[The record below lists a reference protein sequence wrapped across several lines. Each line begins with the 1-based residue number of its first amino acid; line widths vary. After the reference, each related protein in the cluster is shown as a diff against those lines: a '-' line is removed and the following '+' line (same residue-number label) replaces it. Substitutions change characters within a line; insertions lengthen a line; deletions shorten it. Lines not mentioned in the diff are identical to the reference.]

1 MSASSL
7 LALKQRLAAVT
18 PAPFTGVPTGI
29 DALDRALSGG
39 LPRGR
44 LTEITGPLG
53 SGKTSLVRHIITR
66 SNQRVAY
73 IDATRTLVPRDWAH
87 VSTLWVIRPPTPQ
100 RGAWSA
106 DVLLRSGAFGLVV
119 LDSAPPLTR
128 AVTMRLSQLSRE
140 SDAVLLVLGEGKLDA
155 VELGPTDL
163 VEQRGSAASTRGGA
177 ALQTGT
183 AVRLRVSAWRVTV
196 EKGGSHEMLEVPRE
210 QRVARR
216 LCTHP
221 EVPDRRGVARPS
233 SRGRSQRFAEPP
245 PLG

>member
-18 PAPFTGVPTGI
+18 APAPFTGLPTGI
-29 DALDRALSGG
+29 EGLDRALSGG

-53 SGKTSLVRHIITR
+53 NGKTSLVRHIITHT
-66 SNQRVAY
+66 NQRVAY
-73 IDATRTLVPRDWAH
+73 IDAARTLVPRDWAH
-87 VSTLWVIRPPTPQ
+87 VSALWVIRPPNPQ
-100 RGAWSA
+100 RGAWST

-119 LDSAPPLTR
+119 LDGAPPLTR

-140 SDAVLLVLGEGKLDA
+140 SDAVLLVLGDEP
-155 VELGPTDL
+155 VM
-163 VEQRGSAASTRGGA
+163 
-177 ALQTGT
+177 QTGT
-183 AVRLRVSAWRVTV
+183 AVRLKVSAWRITV

-210 QRVARR
+210 QRLARR
-216 LCTHP
+216 LCAHP
-221 EVPDRRGVARPS
+221 EVPDRRGVARTAG
-233 SRGRSQRFAEPP
+233 RGRSPRFAEPP

>member
-1 MSASSL
+1 VSASSL
-7 LALKQRLAAVT
+7 LALKQRLAEVT
-18 PAPFTGVPTGI
+18 APAPFTGVPTGI

-53 SGKTSLVRHIITR
+53 SGTTSLVRHIVTR

-119 LDSAPPLTR
+119 LDGAPPLTR

-140 SDAVLLVLGEGKLDA
+140 SDAVLLVLGED
-155 VELGPTDL
+155 
-163 VEQRGSAASTRGGA
+163 Q

-183 AVRLRVSAWRVTV
+183 VVRLRVSAWRVTV

>member
-18 PAPFTGVPTGI
+18 APDPSVPFTGVPTGI

-53 SGKTSLVRHIITR
+53 SGKTSLVRHIVTR

-140 SDAVLLVLGEGKLDA
+140 SDAVLLVLGED
-155 VELGPTDL
+155 
-163 VEQRGSAASTRGGA
+163 Q

-183 AVRLRVSAWRVTV
+183 AVRLRVSAGRVTV
-196 EKGGSHEMLEVPRE
+196 EKGGRHEMLEVPRE

-221 EVPDRRGVARPS
+221 EVPDRRGVARTTGR
-233 SRGRSQRFAEPP
+233 RGRSPRFGEPP

>member
-1 MSASSL
+1 VSASTL

-18 PAPFTGVPTGI
+18 APAPFAGLPTGI
-29 DALDRALSGG
+29 EALDRALAGG

-53 SGKTSLVRHIITR
+53 SGKTSLVRHIVTR
-66 SNQRVAY
+66 SNQRIAY
-73 IDATRTLVPRDWAH
+73 IDAARTLVPRDWAH

-140 SDAVLLVLGEGKLDA
+140 SDAVLLVLGD
-155 VELGPTDL
+155 
-163 VEQRGSAASTRGGA
+163 EQL
-177 ALQTGT
+177 LQTGT
-183 AVRLRVSAWRVTV
+183 AVRLRVNAWRVTV
-196 EKGGSHEMLEVPRE
+196 DKGGSHEMLEVPRE

-221 EVPDRRGVARPS
+221 EVPDRRGVARATG
-233 SRGRSQRFAEPP
+233 RGRSPRFAEPP

>member
-7 LALKQRLAAVT
+7 LALKQRLAEVT
-18 PAPFTGVPTGI
+18 APAPFTGLPTGI

-53 SGKTSLVRHIITR
+53 SGKTSLVRHIVTR

-119 LDSAPPLTR
+119 LDGAPPLTR

-140 SDAVLLVLGEGKLDA
+140 SDAVLLVLGED
-155 VELGPTDL
+155 
-163 VEQRGSAASTRGGA
+163 Q

>member
-1 MSASSL
+1 VSASSL
-7 LALKQRLAAVT
+7 LALKQRLAEVT
-18 PAPFTGVPTGI
+18 APAPFTGLPTGI

-53 SGKTSLVRHIITR
+53 SGKTSLVRHIVTR

-119 LDSAPPLTR
+119 LDGAPPLTR

-140 SDAVLLVLGEGKLDA
+140 SDAVLLVLGED
-155 VELGPTDL
+155 
-163 VEQRGSAASTRGGA
+163 Q

>member
-1 MSASSL
+1 VSASTL

-18 PAPFTGVPTGI
+18 APAPFTGLPTGI
-29 DALDRALSGG
+29 EALDRALAGG

-53 SGKTSLVRHIITR
+53 SGKTSLVRHIVTR
-66 SNQRVAY
+66 SNQRIAY
-73 IDATRTLVPRDWAH
+73 IDAARTLVPRDWAH

-128 AVTMRLSQLSRE
+128 AVTMRLLQLARE
-140 SDAVLLVLGEGKLDA
+140 SDAVLLVLSEKPELDA
-155 VELGPTDL
+155 VERFSTDQSSR
-163 VEQRGSAASTRGGA
+163 EAASTRGGA
-177 ALQTGT
+177 VQTGT
-183 AVRLRVSAWRVTV
+183 AVRLRVNAWRVTV
-196 EKGGSHEMLEVPRE
+196 DKGGSHEMLEVPRE

-221 EVPDRRGVARPS
+221 EVPDRRGVARATG
-233 SRGRSQRFAEPP
+233 RGRSPRFAEPP

>member
-7 LALKQRLAAVT
+7 LALKQRLAEVT
-18 PAPFTGVPTGI
+18 APAPFTGVPTGI

-53 SGKTSLVRHIITR
+53 SGTTSLVRHIVTR

-119 LDSAPPLTR
+119 LDGAPPLTR

-140 SDAVLLVLGEGKLDA
+140 SDAVLLVLGED
-155 VELGPTDL
+155 
-163 VEQRGSAASTRGGA
+163 Q

>member
-1 MSASSL
+1 VSAVSASSL
-7 LALKQRLAAVT
+7 LALKERLAAVT
-18 PAPFTGVPTGI
+18 APAPFTGVPTGL

-53 SGKTSLVRHIITR
+53 NGTTSLVRHIVTR

-87 VSTLWVIRPPTPQ
+87 VNLLWVIRPPTPQ

-106 DVLLRSGAFGLVV
+106 DVVLRSGAFGLVV
-119 LDSAPPLTR
+119 LDGAPPLTR

-140 SDAVLLVLGEGKLDA
+140 SDAVLLVLGEESA
-155 VELGPTDL
+155 VPT
-163 VEQRGSAASTRGGA
+163 GA
-177 ALQTGT
+177 
-183 AVRLRVSAWRVTV
+183 AVRLRVSAGRVTV
-196 EKGGSHEMLEVPRE
+196 EKGGNHLTMEVPRE
-210 QRVARR
+210 LRLARR

-221 EVPDRRGVARPS
+221 EVPDRRGVARGS
-233 SRGRSQRFAEPP
+233 GRKRSPRFAEPP
-245 PLG
+245 SLG

>member
-1 MSASSL
+1 MSASTL

-18 PAPFTGVPTGI
+18 APAPFTGLPTGI
-29 DALDRALSGG
+29 AALDRALAGG

-53 SGKTSLVRHIITR
+53 SGKTSLVRHIVTR
-66 SNQRVAY
+66 SDQRVAY

-140 SDAVLLVLGEGKLDA
+140 SDAVLLVLGEDQL
-155 VELGPTDL
+155 
-163 VEQRGSAASTRGGA
+163 
-177 ALQTGT
+177 LQTGT
-183 AVRLRVSAWRVTV
+183 AVRLRVNAWRVTV

-221 EVPDRRGVARPS
+221 EVPDRRGVARTTG
-233 SRGRSQRFAEPP
+233 RGRSPRFAEPP

>member
-1 MSASSL
+1 MSASTL

-18 PAPFTGVPTGI
+18 APAPFTGLPTGI
-29 DALDRALSGG
+29 EALDRALSGG

-53 SGKTSLVRHIITR
+53 SGKTSLVRHIVTR

-140 SDAVLLVLGEGKLDA
+140 SDAVLLVLGEDQ
-155 VELGPTDL
+155 V
-163 VEQRGSAASTRGGA
+163 
-177 ALQTGT
+177 LQTGT

-221 EVPDRRGVARPS
+221 EVPDRRGVARTTG
-233 SRGRSQRFAEPP
+233 RGRSPRFAEPP

>member
-1 MSASSL
+1 VSASSL

-18 PAPFTGVPTGI
+18 APAPCTPFTGLPTGI
-29 DALDRALSGG
+29 TALDRALGGG

-44 LTEITGPLG
+44 LTEITGPFG
-53 SGKTSLVRHIITR
+53 SGTTSLVRHIVTR

-87 VSTLWVIRPPTPQ
+87 VSTLWVIRPPNPQ

-128 AVTMRLSQLSRE
+128 AVTMRLSQLARE
-140 SDAVLLVLGEGKLDA
+140 SDAVLLVLGE
-155 VELGPTDL
+155 E
-163 VEQRGSAASTRGGA
+163 R

-183 AVRLRVSAWRVTV
+183 AVRLRVSAGRVTV

-210 QRVARR
+210 HRVARR

-221 EVPDRRGVARPS
+221 EVPDRRGVARTAG
-233 SRGRSQRFAEPP
+233 RGRSPRFAEPP

>member
-1 MSASSL
+1 VSASSL
-7 LALKQRLAAVT
+7 LALKQRLAEVT
-18 PAPFTGVPTGI
+18 APAPFTGLPTGI

-53 SGKTSLVRHIITR
+53 SGKTSLVRHIVTR

-140 SDAVLLVLGEGKLDA
+140 SDAVLLVLGED
-155 VELGPTDL
+155 
-163 VEQRGSAASTRGGA
+163 Q

>member
-1 MSASSL
+1 MSASTL

-18 PAPFTGVPTGI
+18 APVPFTGIPTGI
-29 DALDRALSGG
+29 EALDRALSGG

-53 SGKTSLVRHIITR
+53 SGTTSLVRHIVTR

-73 IDATRTLVPRDWAH
+73 IDAARTLVPRDWAH
-87 VSTLWVIRPPTPQ
+87 VSTLWVIRPPSPQ

-119 LDSAPPLTR
+119 LDGAPPLTR

-140 SDAVLLVLGEGKLDA
+140 SDAVLLVVGE
-155 VELGPTDL
+155 
-163 VEQRGSAASTRGGA
+163 EQQ
-177 ALQTGT
+177 LQTGT
-183 AVRLRVSAWRVTV
+183 AVRLRVNAWRVTV

-221 EVPDRRGVARPS
+221 EVPDRRGVARATG
-233 SRGRSQRFAEPP
+233 RGRSPRFAEPP

>member
-18 PAPFTGVPTGI
+18 APTPFTGLPTGI
-29 DALDRALSGG
+29 EALDRALSGG

-53 SGKTSLVRHIITR
+53 SGTTSLVRHIVTR

-73 IDATRTLVPRDWAH
+73 IDAARTLVPRDWAH
-87 VSTLWVIRPPTPQ
+87 VSTLWVIRPPDPQ

-140 SDAVLLVLGEGKLDA
+140 SDAVLLVLGED
-155 VELGPTDL
+155 
-163 VEQRGSAASTRGGA
+163 QMM
-177 ALQTGT
+177 QTGT
-183 AVRLRVSAWRVTV
+183 AVRLRVSAGRVTV
-196 EKGGSHEMLEVPRE
+196 EKGGSHHTTEVPRE
-210 QRVARR
+210 LRVARR
-216 LCTHP
+216 LCTYP
-221 EVPDRRGVARPS
+221 EVPDRRGVARTAGR
-233 SRGRSQRFAEPP
+233 RGRSPRFGEPP

>member
-1 MSASSL
+1 MSASTL
-7 LALKQRLAAVT
+7 LALKQPLAAVT
-18 PAPFTGVPTGI
+18 APVPFTSVPTGI

-53 SGKTSLVRHIITR
+53 SGTTSLVRHIVT
-66 SNQRVAY
+66 SANQRVAY

-87 VSTLWVIRPPTPQ
+87 VSALWVIRPPTPQ

-119 LDSAPPLTR
+119 LDGAPPLTR

-140 SDAVLLVLGEGKLDA
+140 SDAVLLVLGEDQ
-155 VELGPTDL
+155 TI
-163 VEQRGSAASTRGGA
+163 
-177 ALQTGT
+177 QTGT
-183 AVRLRVSAWRVTV
+183 AVRLRVNAWRVTV
-196 EKGGSHEMLEVPRE
+196 EKGGSHQTTEVPRE
-210 QRVARR
+210 LRVARR

-221 EVPDRRGVARPS
+221 EVPDRRGVARTAGR
-233 SRGRSQRFAEPP
+233 RGRSPRFGEPP

>member
-1 MSASSL
+1 VSASTL

-18 PAPFTGVPTGI
+18 APAPFTGLPTGI
-29 DALDRALSGG
+29 EALDRALSGG

-53 SGKTSLVRHIITR
+53 SGKTSLVRHIVTR

-140 SDAVLLVLGEGKLDA
+140 SDAVLLVLGEDQ
-155 VELGPTDL
+155 V
-163 VEQRGSAASTRGGA
+163 
-177 ALQTGT
+177 LQTGT

-221 EVPDRRGVARPS
+221 EVPDRRGVARTTG
-233 SRGRSQRFAEPP
+233 RGRSPRFAEPP

>member
-18 PAPFTGVPTGI
+18 APDPSVPFTGVPTGI

-53 SGKTSLVRHIITR
+53 SGKTSLVRHIVTR

-140 SDAVLLVLGEGKLDA
+140 SDAVLLVLGED
-155 VELGPTDL
+155 
-163 VEQRGSAASTRGGA
+163 Q

-196 EKGGSHEMLEVPRE
+196 EKGGRHEMLEVPRE

-221 EVPDRRGVARPS
+221 EVPDRRGVARTTGR
-233 SRGRSQRFAEPP
+233 RGRSPRFGEPP

>member
-1 MSASSL
+1 VSASSL
-7 LALKQRLAAVT
+7 LALKQRLAEVT
-18 PAPFTGVPTGI
+18 APAPFTGVPTGI

-53 SGKTSLVRHIITR
+53 SGTTSLVRHIVTR

-119 LDSAPPLTR
+119 LDGAPPLTR

-140 SDAVLLVLGEGKLDA
+140 SDAVLLVLGED
-155 VELGPTDL
+155 
-163 VEQRGSAASTRGGA
+163 Q

>member
-7 LALKQRLAAVT
+7 LALKERLAAVT
-18 PAPFTGVPTGI
+18 APASVTAPAAPFAGIPTGI

-53 SGKTSLVRHIITR
+53 SGKTSLVRHIVTR

-87 VSTLWVIRPPTPQ
+87 VDTLWVIRPPTPQ

-119 LDSAPPLTR
+119 LDNAPPLTR
-128 AVTMRLSQLSRE
+128 AVTMRLLQLSRE
-140 SDAVLLVLGEGKLDA
+140 SDAVLLVLGE
-155 VELGPTDL
+155 E
-163 VEQRGSAASTRGGA
+163 A
-177 ALQTGT
+177 ALQTGA

-196 EKGGSHEMLEVPRE
+196 DKGGSHQTTEVPRE
-210 QRVARR
+210 LRVARR

-221 EVPDRRGVARPS
+221 EVPDRRGVARTAG
-233 SRGRSQRFAEPP
+233 RGRSPRFAEPP

>member
-1 MSASSL
+1 MSASTL

-18 PAPFTGVPTGI
+18 APAPFTGLPTGI
-29 DALDRALSGG
+29 EALDRALAGG

-44 LTEITGPLG
+44 LTEVTGPLG
-53 SGKTSLVRHIITR
+53 SGKTSLVRHIVTR

-73 IDATRTLVPRDWAH
+73 IDAARTLVPRDWAH

-119 LDSAPPLTR
+119 LDSAPALTR

-140 SDAVLLVLGEGKLDA
+140 SDAVLLVLGEDQ
-155 VELGPTDL
+155 V
-163 VEQRGSAASTRGGA
+163 
-177 ALQTGT
+177 LQTGT

-221 EVPDRRGVARPS
+221 EVPDRRGVARTTG
-233 SRGRSQRFAEPP
+233 RGRSPRFAEPP

>member
-1 MSASSL
+1 MSASTL

-18 PAPFTGVPTGI
+18 APAPFTGLPTGI
-29 DALDRALSGG
+29 EALNRALSGG

-53 SGKTSLVRHIITR
+53 SGKTSLVRHIVTH

-73 IDATRTLVPRDWAH
+73 IDAARTLVPRDWAH

-140 SDAVLLVLGEGKLDA
+140 SDAVLLVLGEDQL
-155 VELGPTDL
+155 
-163 VEQRGSAASTRGGA
+163 
-177 ALQTGT
+177 LQTGT
-183 AVRLRVSAWRVTV
+183 AVRLRVNAWRVTV

-221 EVPDRRGVARPS
+221 EVPDRRGVARTTG
-233 SRGRSQRFAEPP
+233 RGRSPRFAEPP

>member
-1 MSASSL
+1 VSASSL

-18 PAPFTGVPTGI
+18 APPPVEERDGVAATGI
-29 DALDRALSGG
+29 VALDRALSGG

-53 SGKTSLVRHIITR
+53 NGKTSLVRHIIAR

-87 VSTLWVIRPPTPQ
+87 VNTLWVIRPPTPQ

-140 SDAVLLVLGEGKLDA
+140 SDAVLLVLGE
-155 VELGPTDL
+155 ETM
-163 VEQRGSAASTRGGA
+163 
-177 ALQTGT
+177 LQTGT
-183 AVRLRVSAWRVTV
+183 AVRLRVSSWRVTV

-221 EVPDRRGVARPS
+221 EVPDRRGVARTAGR
-233 SRGRSQRFAEPP
+233 RGRSPRFGEPP

>member
-1 MSASSL
+1 VSASTL

-18 PAPFTGVPTGI
+18 APVPFVGVPTGI
-29 DALDRALSGG
+29 EALDRALSGG

-44 LTEITGPLG
+44 LTEITGPIG
-53 SGKTSLVRHIITR
+53 SGTTSLVRHIVTQ

-73 IDATRTLVPRDWAH
+73 IDAARTLVPRDWAH
-87 VSTLWVIRPPTPQ
+87 VGTLWVIRPPTPQ

-128 AVTMRLSQLSRE
+128 AVTMRLSQLARE
-140 SDAVLLVLGEGKLDA
+140 SDAVLLVVGEGQL
-155 VELGPTDL
+155 
-163 VEQRGSAASTRGGA
+163 
-177 ALQTGT
+177 LQTGT
-183 AVRLRVSAWRVTV
+183 AVRLRVSAGRVTV
-196 EKGGSHEMLEVPRE
+196 EKGGSHDMLEVPRE

-221 EVPDRRGVARPS
+221 EVPDRRGVARS
-233 SRGRSQRFAEPP
+233 GRRGRSPRFGEPP